1 MRNSPRKMN
10 LTSWCWQYAV
20 DSKTARG
27 GADHDANGIFT
38 VLGIAIFVAAL
49 VFGQSSELHAAMR
62 RIDMA
67 TLPGCYGERY
77 EVKDEDGSPK
87 SYTGYTFLEIQRSS
101 ESGQLRFSAG
111 ATGGFGGNLHY
122 CSAVGD
128 LEVNELDSDLVVFS
142 LNPDREEAEMEEAL
156 GLKCRMK
163 IIVTPRSFYLHDFG
177 YQC

>member
-1 MRNSPRKMN
+1 
-10 LTSWCWQYAV
+10 
-20 DSKTARG
+20 
-27 GADHDANGIFT
+27 
-38 VLGIAIFVAAL
+38 
-49 VFGQSSELHAAMR
+49 MR

-177 YQC
+177 YQCEQVFLCGMRAHLGNAKFPLKRVKPSICHPSK